1 MCDPHQQFQNPN
13 DDDDDEDDVS
23 LGLSAG
29 ELLLLLARRA
39 GAAGAALVQ
48 HLQWMS
54 RSLSKLSFFLDRVI
68 GIRIGKKANLFF
80 QKRGQIA
87 GDPRRQ
93 T

>member
-1 MCDPHQQFQNPN
+1 LCDPHQQFQNPN

-54 RSLSKLSFFLDRVI
+54 RSLSKLSFFGSCDW
-68 GIRIGKKANLFF
+68 G
-80 QKRGQIA
+80 
-87 GDPRRQ
+87 RQ
-93 T
+93 NSHFSPSTLL